1 MVDTF
6 GANIFQEE
14 KNARFLYK
22 KDKQQAQTDVEP
34 LAFEDTA
41 VGYIGKEYYPSR
53 EEQNMYGKPFQI
65 VGIGKASGDGVEL
78 GTPTD
83 EKPENK

>member
-22 KDKQQAQTDVEP
+22 KDKQQAQADVEP

-41 VGYIGKEYYPSR
+41 VG
-53 EEQNMYGKPFQI
+53 
-65 VGIGKASGDGVEL
+65 
-78 GTPTD
+78 
-83 EKPENK
+83 